1 MVKAILL
8 VCTRNRRSEFEKQT
22 KGNSQ
27 KVMFIE
33 QDRQIINTGWFWK
46 LFSSY
51 RTYFAWNDKGS
62 KK

>member
-22 KGNSQ
+22 KGNSE

-33 QDRQIINTGWFWK
+33 QDRQIINTG
-46 LFSSY
+46 
-51 RTYFAWNDKGS
+51 
-62 KK
+62 